1 MRAFRSIPIS
11 EEQNN
16 QIQKSEKNKQKRDEP
31 SLFNQT
37 MVIASVIELKKLE
50 KLYYTQHKSM
60 LKQENFHSGIKTPPS
75 SLD

>member
-37 MVIASVIELKKLE
+37 MVIANVI
-50 KLYYTQHKSM
+50 
-60 LKQENFHSGIKTPPS
+60 
-75 SLD
+75 